1 MNKNQETRYKKVKK
15 VNNNE
20 VVNKKEKQ
28 LKPIYKVLIVAALFV
43 LCIAAIV
50 GVVIVLV
57 QKYHG

>member
-1 MNKNQETRYKKVKK
+1 MEKSQNKRYKKTKKIVNNDVIVKK
-15 VNNNE
+15 E
-20 VVNKKEKQ
+20 TQ
-28 LKPIYKVLIVAALFV
+28 LKPIYKFLIVFGLFV